1 MSNDDAPKTA
11 YELAMER
18 LRRKDREEGV
28 VERPLTDAQKAAIT
42 EARKVYEAK
51 VAEREILH
59 RDALRKA
66 RSHEEVAKLNDQ
78 LAQDCERFARD
89 RDRKVTAI
97 RDGSALSARRALRKP
112 LPLGQGLPRHLP
124 SGGHARRLRR
134 RRVAQADEHFRA
146 EPLGHVENRAHRR
159 LAERRDDSGA
169 EPEGVSGQ

>member
-66 RSHEEVAKLNDQ
+66 RSQEEVAKLNDQ

-97 RDGSALSARRALRKP
+97 RDGSA
-112 LPLGQGLPRHLP
+112 
-124 SGGHARRLRR
+124 
-134 RRVAQADEHFRA
+134 
-146 EPLGHVENRAHRR
+146 
-159 LAERRDDSGA
+159 
-169 EPEGVSGQ
+169 

>member
-78 LAQDCERFARD
+78 LARDCERFARSMQITTMAAG
-89 RDRKVTAI
+89 R
-97 RDGSALSARRALRKP
+97 
-112 LPLGQGLPRHLP
+112 
-124 SGGHARRLRR
+124 
-134 RRVAQADEHFRA
+134 
-146 EPLGHVENRAHRR
+146 
-159 LAERRDDSGA
+159 
-169 EPEGVSGQ
+169 